1 MFRPLYTRMKQNGMM
16 LNKIL
21 IILIILGLYVFSGTG
36 CAGLGDYEIPLHSGY
51 SISRIN
57 GSTIL
62 LTYDY
67 PDNNGGYI
75 VINDYLIKSYWAN
88 ENYILVEGFRTN
100 NRTNKEQDPPQEEW
114 IYYVVEVA
122 TGNVSDPFETKEAL
136 EIACLELDLDISDGW
151 LTPSKP

>member
-21 IILIILGLYVFSGTG
+21 IILIILGLYVFSGIG

-88 ENYILVEGFRTN
+88 
-100 NRTNKEQDPPQEEW
+100 
-114 IYYVVEVA
+114 
-122 TGNVSDPFETKEAL
+122 
-136 EIACLELDLDISDGW
+136 
-151 LTPSKP
+151 